1 MLARSNKLNW
11 GLGHR
16 ALKVI
21 LNEAIEPL
29 LTYGAPVW
37 EKALTKQKKLEEIP
51 ASAKI
56 EEYKNSQGIQN
67 TVI

>member
-1 MLARSNKLNW
+1 MLARSSKLEW

-21 LNEAIEPL
+21 YNESIEPL
-29 LTYGAPVW
+29 LTYGVPVW
-37 EKALTKQKKLEEIP
+37 GKALTKQKILEEIP
-51 ASAKI
+51 ASAKND
-56 EEYKNSQGIQN
+56 EYQNSQGIQN